1 MHVVVNDRRHDD
13 DAFHSLIAFPLCF
26 QDLSEYLVVVMRKV
40 MQMSFNAIVSTMSPT
55 SMKSDFQDRLGPL
68 Q

>member
-40 MQMSFNAIVSTMSPT
+40 GLDMMSFNAIVSTMSPT
-55 SMKSDFQDRLGPL
+55 SMKSDFQD
-68 Q
+68 